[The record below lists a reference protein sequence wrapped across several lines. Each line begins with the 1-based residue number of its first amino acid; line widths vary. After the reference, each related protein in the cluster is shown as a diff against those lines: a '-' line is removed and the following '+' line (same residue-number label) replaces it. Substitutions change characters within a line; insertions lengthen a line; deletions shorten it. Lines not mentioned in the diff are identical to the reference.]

1 MMLNG
6 LTKAVAQV
14 EDAKKHGGQI
24 LLGGNR
30 VTGSEDY
37 LFKAHNYQAWA
48 GDAYQKRRVICS
60 NLRSIFI
67 QHQDWS
73 CGSREQYKC
82 KTFLL
87 LFWLFILGRT
97 QKLL

>member
-37 LFKAHNYQAWA
+37 LFKAHNYQA
-48 GDAYQKRRVICS
+48 
-60 NLRSIFI
+60 
-67 QHQDWS
+67 
-73 CGSREQYKC
+73 
-82 KTFLL
+82 
-87 LFWLFILGRT
+87 
-97 QKLL
+97 